1 MYTKKLYY
9 QKRQKMWSALL
20 FSCWSGCY
28 SLGKGS
34 NRYFMFHEFWSNSY
48 ACCYL
53 IILQIHIT
61 FQRMQI
67 NMFCFFDITSIF
79 NSVSI
84 NGTFNKNNHGKVSF
98 CNIAGGGKKPRSVH
112 PDRYNAIPTY
122 SLWTVVHMASIS
134 FWLKFR
140 TAVLPF
146 HHNCDVSRSMQSWD
160 DFCILDSWRQQQL
173 DQEEKLLPTIL
184 KPVAF

>member
-1 MYTKKLYY
+1 MI
-9 QKRQKMWSALL
+9 SFALAV
-20 FSCWSGCY
+20 GVACY
-28 SLGKGS
+28 SLVKGS
-34 NRYFMFHEFWSNSY
+34 NRYFMFHEFWSNSNAY
-48 ACCYL
+48 CYW
-53 IILQIHIT
+53 IILQIRIT
-61 FQRMQI
+61 FELLQI
-67 NMFCFFDITSIF
+67 TTFCFFETTSIF

-84 NGTFNKNNHGKVSF
+84 NPLFSKNKHGKVSF
-98 CNIAGGGKKPRSVH
+98 CNISRGGKEPRRVN

-134 FWLKFR
+134 FRVKFR
-140 TAVLPF
+140 TAELPF
-146 HHNCDVSRSMQSWD
+146 HHHCAISISMQSWY